1 MGFFERLVNYW
12 KGVFGLKISDLESRN
27 PEAVYE
33 AAIDERINRHREL
46 KKAVSGIVYLRNKLQ
61 AELEQKEAELKELNV
76 QIPVA
81 VQEGEDEAA
90 LVLIQKK
97 DELDFAIVQIRADL
111 EKVSAQAEEAKAG
124 LIAFQA
130 EIAKLKREKQE
141 MLAKKANAEARI
153 HIQESLD
160 GLSTEADIKALE
172 NVRESIHK
180 LAAEADVGAELK
192 GESLDAKLAKI
203 KSKAADASARAQ
215 LDELK
220 KQMAARQAGAEAAA
234 AGVKKTM

>member
-27 PEAVYE
+27 PEAIYE
-33 AAIDERINRHREL
+33 AAIDERINKHREL
-46 KKAVSGIVYLRNKLQ
+46 KKAVSGIVYLRNKAQ
-61 AELEQKEAELKELNV
+61 AELEQKEAELKEVNA

-141 MLAKKANAEARI
+141 MLAK
-153 HIQESLD
+153 
-160 GLSTEADIKALE
+160 
-172 NVRESIHK
+172 
-180 LAAEADVGAELK
+180 
-192 GESLDAKLAKI
+192 I